1 MHKKVLSEIDLYY
14 GKVDMPKGFE
24 IDRTKIKNDIIESQ
38 IKQKRINNNPEGLM
52 LLMIMLSL
60 FLNLSNGCKI
70 ILEIIGK
77 AEYYRTLVPKHI
89 HGNIM
94 RPKENLGQDIKLIL
108 LIYVI
113 HQTIP

>member
-38 IKQKRINNNPEGLM
+38 IKTKRINNNSRFM

-70 ILEIIGK
+70 ILEIIG
-77 AEYYRTLVPKHI
+77 EQ
-89 HGNIM
+89 NIIG
-94 RPKENLGQDIKLIL
+94 L
-108 LIYVI
+108 
-113 HQTIP
+113 